1 MKSKKNIVLI
11 GMMGSGKSSIGK
23 RLSKILL
30 LDFIDIDYKKT
41 GFALVHAAE
50 QKCKVK
56 YRYLKSFTGEYF
68 KNNKKKKVTVK
79 MFVKRLNL
87 GIDTLITK
95 AMDKHLNKL
104 NAIKIIQRSGIKFTI
119 IDLKKSFYLMVK
131 DLNGKKEFIK
141 TKKIN

>member
-1 MKSKKNIVLI
+1 
-11 GMMGSGKSSIGK
+11 
-23 RLSKILL
+23 
-30 LDFIDIDYKKT
+30 
-41 GFALVHAAE
+41 
-50 QKCKVK
+50 
-56 YRYLKSFTGEYF
+56 
-68 KNNKKKKVTVK
+68 